1 MRSFFILLV
10 IGWPFAGP
18 TRERYLSVNG
28 PFDEKTGKCR
38 VISKKKLP
46 SDVKKEY

>member
-1 MRSFFILLV
+1 VAFR
-10 IGWPFAGP
+10 GTDAG
-18 TRERYLSVNG
+18 EGYLSVNG

-46 SDVKKEY
+46 SDVKKEYSTCKPGFI